1 MKMKLIIVFIM
12 YYYYIQLSTAIYPSK
27 KEFIDAIK
35 EAKLLM
41 NRMDELLSSVKYIN
55 DDNESIMELEK
66 IKELTEEL
74 TNKSKESLDKFGKV
88 KELYEQFFVL
98 YNI

>member
-1 MKMKLIIVFIM
+1 M
-12 YYYYIQLSTAIYPSK
+12 YYYFIQLSTTIYPSK
-27 KEFIDAIK
+27 KEFIDVIK

-55 DDNESIMELEK
+55 DDNESIMELGR

>member
-1 MKMKLIIVFIM
+1 
-12 YYYYIQLSTAIYPSK
+12 
-27 KEFIDAIK
+27 
-35 EAKLLM
+35 M